1 MTDQDVAIT
10 RKNVELH
17 GGTMDVE
24 TELGRGTRFHV
35 DLPIDGCERAS
46 SAASRLANA
55 LAPHAPY

>member
-1 MTDQDVAIT
+1 
-10 RKNVELH
+10 
-17 GGTMDVE
+17 MDVE